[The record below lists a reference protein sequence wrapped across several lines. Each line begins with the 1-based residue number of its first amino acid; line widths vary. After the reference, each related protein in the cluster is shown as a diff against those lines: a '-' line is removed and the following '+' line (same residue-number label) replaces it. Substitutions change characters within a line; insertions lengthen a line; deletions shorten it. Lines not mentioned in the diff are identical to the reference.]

1 MEAGEQ
7 GWGGLHSLWVPQ
19 KQRGEGREGGQGAAG
34 SQFCKLD
41 CLTQVCARR
50 HPLETLEAESQG
62 EACEV
67 KAQSKSAKRK
77 LRGSI
82 KEFNET

>member
-1 MEAGEQ
+1 MGEVLTAS
-7 GWGGLHSLWVPQ
+7 GSYRRG
-19 KQRGEGREGGQGAAG
+19 RGEGSKRARQGATGGQFFRLDRLTGASG
-34 SQFCKLD
+34 CGR
-41 CLTQVCARR
+41 T
-50 HPLETLEAESQG
+50 LETLEAGSQG